1 MTNDNMIT
9 LSAGNVEVII
19 DAEHGSR
26 LSSVRF
32 GETELLVQRNSDDS
46 LSWGC
51 YPMAPWAGRT
61 RNGVFEHQ
69 GSSVQLPI
77 NSAPHAIHGLVHD
90 AVWQVVNT
98 SPSSAT
104 LRVEFDQRWPF
115 TGWVEHH
122 ISVDSASVNLQ
133 LTVHA
138 LDHNHDHNDEEISMP
153 AQVGWHPWFVR
164 PVQLE
169 AEFKTMYVRD
179 SDGIA
184 DTKSVHQQHDLMQKQ
199 LDDCFTDAVSAPVLI
214 FENGLTVHLESDC
227 SHWVVYNEPSHA
239 ICVEPQSGPPNG
251 LNSEPLVV
259 SPSQPL
265 TRFFRLTALGYR

>member
-9 LSAGNVEVII
+9 LSSGNVEVVI

-26 LSSVRF
+26 LSSMRF
-32 GETELLVQRNSDDS
+32 GDTELLVQRNSDDS
-46 LSWGC
+46 FSWGC

-69 GSSVQLPI
+69 GSSVKLPI

-90 AVWQVVNT
+90 AVWQVVSA

-104 LRVEFDQRWPF
+104 LRVEFDHRWPF
-115 TGWVEHH
+115 SGWVEHH

-138 LDHNHDHNDEEISMP
+138 HNHNDETLSMP

-164 PVQLE
+164 PVHLE

-179 SDGIA
+179 SEGIA
-184 DTKSVHQQHDLMQKQ
+184 ATKCEPQQQDLMHRQ
-199 LDDCFTDAVSAPVLI
+199 LDDCFTDAVTAPVLN
-214 FENGLTVHLESDC
+214 FENGPTIRLESDC

-251 LNSEPLVV
+251 LNSEPLAV
-259 SPSQPL
+259 SPNQPL
-265 TRFFRLTALGYR
+265 RRYFRLTALGYR